1 MATREEK
8 YRQAALAYLIY
19 GLIYL
24 VGALYLAHV
33 GVAERAVRGGSSGW
47 FLLGGLFV
55 IAFPWLIFKGFKWF
69 TRALVLLLLLRI
81 GGLIKVIVGPEGG
94 KPVPMPGGWEMPMA
108 LGAAIFLL
116 VAAAT
121 CYMLARAAWDL

>member
-24 VGALYLAHV
+24 VGAIYVAQV
-33 GVAERAVRGGSSGW
+33 GVAERAMRGGAAGW
-47 FLLGGLFV
+47 FLLGGLFL

-69 TRALVLLLLLRI
+69 IRALVLLLLIRI
-81 GGLIKVIVGPEGG
+81 GGLVKVIVGPHGG
-94 KPVPMPGGWEMPMA
+94 KSVPMPGGWEMPMA
-108 LGAAIFLL
+108 VGAAVFLL
-116 VAAAT
+116 VAAVT
-121 CYMLARAAWDL
+121 GYMLARAAWDL

>member
-1 MATREEK
+1 MASKGEK
-8 YRQAALAYLIY
+8 YRQAAIAYFIY

-24 VGALYLAHV
+24 AGAIYVTQV
-33 GVAERAVRGGSSGW
+33 GVAERAREVGAVGW

-69 TRALVLLLLLRI
+69 TRALVLLLLIRI
-81 GGLIKVIVGPEGG
+81 GGLMKVIAGPAGG

-108 LGAAIFLL
+108 VGAAIFLL
-116 VAAAT
+116 VTAAT